1 MKNKMPG
8 GRRTQFLR
16 LLGQKRRLQM
26 AEKGWKQFT
35 YADRL
40 RIETLYKE
48 DYSKSEI
55 ARKIGCH
62 PSSIGR
68 ELKRGAYEHTKSV
81 DLSTEVRYS
90 AELAQSRYEE
100 NRKNRGT
107 TLKIGKDIEYANYL
121 EKRVL
126 EGLSPAAVLGEL
138 KAKGEEGRFKTK
150 ICVVTFYSYITKG
163 VFLHLTNKDLPE
175 KTRRKKNHK
184 KKVRRQKKDSAG
196 TSIEQRPEE
205 IESREEFGHWEMDSV
220 VGPQG
225 KSKATILTLTERKTR
240 NEITLKMPD
249 KGADNVV
256 KALDRL
262 EDKWG
267 PLFPQVFKTITVDNG
282 TEFAFWK
289 ALEKSKNGD
298 MKRTSLYY
306 CHAYCSSERGTN
318 ENLNRMVR
326 RKVPKGTNFDDIPDE
341 EIESIAEWMNSYP
354 RKILGYHTAGEIFE
368 QEVAKL
374 RA

>member
-1 MKNKMPG
+1 
-8 GRRTQFLR
+8 
-16 LLGQKRRLQM
+16 M
-26 AEKGWKQFT
+26 AEKKKWKQLTFGQ
-35 YADRL
+35 RL
-40 RIETLYKE
+40 KIEALHKAKL
-48 DYSKSEI
+48 SNAEI
-55 ARKIGCH
+55 AEQIGCTRQTVW
-62 PSSIGR
+62 R
-68 ELKRGAYEHTKSV
+68 ELKRGAYEHTRGD
-81 DLSTEVRYS
+81 DLSTKIAYS
-90 AELAQSRYEE
+90 PELAQQKYEE
-100 NRKNRGT
+100 SRKNRGT
-107 TLKIGKDIEYANYL
+107 VIKLGKDLEYANYL

-138 KAKGEEGRFKTK
+138 KAKGEEGRFKTS
-150 ICVVTFYSYITKG
+150 ICVATFYSYIDKG
-163 VFLHLTNKDLPE
+163 VFLYLSNKDLPE
-175 KTRRKKNHK
+175 KSKKKGTPK
-184 KKVRRQKKDSAG
+184 KKVRRQKRASVG

-240 NEITLKMPD
+240 NEITLKMTD

-282 TEFAFWK
+282 TEFAFWE

-298 MKRTSLYY
+298 QKRTSLYY

-326 RKVPKGTNFDDIPDE
+326 RKVPKGTNFDDMPDE
-341 EIESIAEWMNSYP
+341 EIESIADWMNNYP
-354 RKILGYHTAGEIFE
+354 RKILGYRTSADVFNEEIE
-368 QEVAKL
+368 RLNA
-374 RA
+374 

>member
-1 MKNKMPG
+1 
-8 GRRTQFLR
+8 
-16 LLGQKRRLQM
+16 
-26 AEKGWKQFT
+26 
-35 YADRL
+35 
-40 RIETLYKE
+40 
-48 DYSKSEI
+48 
-55 ARKIGCH
+55 
-62 PSSIGR
+62 
-68 ELKRGAYEHTKSV
+68 
-81 DLSTEVRYS
+81 
-90 AELAQSRYEE
+90 
-100 NRKNRGT
+100 
-107 TLKIGKDIEYANYL
+107 
-121 EKRVL
+121 
-126 EGLSPAAVLGEL
+126 
-138 KAKGEEGRFKTK
+138 
-150 ICVVTFYSYITKG
+150 
-163 VFLHLTNKDLPE
+163 
-175 KTRRKKNHK
+175 
-184 KKVRRQKKDSAG
+184 
-196 TSIEQRPEE
+196 
-205 IESREEFGHWEMDSV
+205 MDSI

-298 MKRTSLYY
+298 RKRTSLYY

-326 RKVPKGTNFDDIPDE
+326 RKVPKGTNFDDMPDE
-341 EIESIAEWMNSYP
+341 EIESIAEWMNNYP
-354 RKILGYHTAGEIFE
+354 RKILGYHTSGEIFE